1 MSSRG
6 MVRVLALSVTFAPTA
21 VLANTAA
28 ARALE
33 PDNALLFL
41 MGIFLVGSA
50 MIGRKM
56 LLRPASKENSEPQP
70 APLVR
75 STLSPVGQRSS
86 D

>member
-1 MSSRG
+1 MSFRG
-6 MVRVLALSVTFAPTA
+6 MVRVLALSLTFAPTA
-21 VLANTAA
+21 VLANTTAA
-28 ARALE
+28 HALE
-33 PDNALLFL
+33 ADNGLLFL

-50 MIGRKM
+50 MIGRKV

-75 STLSPVGQRSS
+75 NNLSPVGQRSS